1 MLAWFSSIKEPP
13 RLGCMANLVTS
24 KRFEFFTLLVIFLNS
39 AQTIIYTNWQM
50 EHLDT
55 KRPTYMLATEACFT
69 TFYTFELLLR
79 LLVHRLY
86 FFWNGEA
93 AWNWFDSLL
102 VGLSLFD
109 ACFIHIRPQSG
120 GFINTGFIRLVRI
133 LKLVKILR
141 FFRVL
146 HFVSELR
153 LMMQCVLGSLSSLM
167 WAFILLGLITLVFA
181 IVFVQQLSLF
191 VIESAS
197 RITDKDKHKILE
209 QFGSVQLALLSLFQ
223 GISGGQDWSEFYT
236 TVNHAGPMISAVFIV
251 YMLFIWLSVTNIITS
266 LFVDKATK
274 LAKPDLED
282 LLLEK
287 RQEDVTQAAEL
298 TELFL
303 SMDENRSGTLTF
315 DEFDRSM
322 KDIRITS
329 FFDINGLSINHASLF
344 FKMLASLTESHQI
357 HLDTFVSG
365 CLRMKGM
372 ASNIDVITLLYQTR
386 LIADQ
391 MSAYFYETR
400 NEFKELL
407 QDVKSRAT
415 GTEFENSIDHV
426 SL

>member
-1 MLAWFSSIKEPP
+1 
-13 RLGCMANLVTS
+13 
-24 KRFEFFTLLVIFLNS
+24 
-39 AQTIIYTNWQM
+39 
-50 EHLDT
+50 
-55 KRPTYMLATEACFT
+55 
-69 TFYTFELLLR
+69 
-79 LLVHRLY
+79 
-86 FFWNGEA
+86 
-93 AWNWFDSLL
+93 
-102 VGLSLFD
+102 
-109 ACFIHIRPQSG
+109 
-120 GFINTGFIRLVRI
+120 
-133 LKLVKILR
+133 
-141 FFRVL
+141 
-146 HFVSELR
+146 
-153 LMMQCVLGSLSSLM
+153 
-167 WAFILLGLITLVFA
+167 
-181 IVFVQQLSLF
+181 VFVQQLSLF